1 MAAKM
6 SAYEYYDSL
15 DNMTEL
21 AKYDGNARRGT
32 INNPWVIRD
41 WEDLENTYESTESG
55 VYNSDYQAHFI
66 LVNDIDFA
74 KLNFGSIN
82 THAGDGYNNRYSS
95 CRGCIACCD
104 SFDFNGYE
112 FRNIIYRNITSMS
125 GFFTNALI
133 EINNRHDDKEIVMKN
148 VKMSNIIINE
158 CYLNASLETSGGIY
172 SYQNDCLAIIRFST
186 YRNNVVIDGL
196 NLNISIS
203 QQNQI
208 TKTLVHDM
216 HSTDLIYAN
225 KLQLFSISS
234 TYNGSIKFKNTF
246 IKFSG
251 INKHWF
257 SVGSSGYRDNVDVDA
272 ICCLPA
278 GCLHGMATMP
288 TAKSEDSYNKFKN
301 MYDTTIFFNDY
312 IIDVDTDGYSSSFSK
327 CSTLLTPAIP
337 TDSLYITGS
346 IKFKYSKSGGQGNR
360 GADLYICM
368 NPHSN
373 VIFDCELSYISDN
386 TVSNFKIKNDARY
399 GKVIVNKDKIPEDM
413 LTSNFDNSNGGIIFA
428 TTEQLQDETWLLENG
443 LFFLK
448 TSS

>member
-21 AKYDGNARRGT
+21 AKYDGNAIRGT

-41 WEDLENTYESTESG
+41 WEDLQNTYKDAETG
-55 VYNSDYQAHFI
+55 VYGSSYQAHFI

-82 THAGDGYNNRYSS
+82 THAGDGYIGSN
-95 CRGCIACCD
+95 CRGRINFCD

-112 FRNIIYRNITSMS
+112 FRNIIYRNITSID
-125 GFFTNALI
+125 GFYKNALI
-133 EINNRHDDKEIVMKN
+133 EISYRHEDKDIIMKN

-158 CYLNASLETSGGIY
+158 CYLNATLSETSGIY
-172 SYQNDCLAIIRFST
+172 SKQNDCLSIIRFDT
-186 YRNNVVIDGL
+186 YRYNVVIDGL

-203 QQNQI
+203 QQNGI
-208 TKTLVHDM
+208 TETNTL
-216 HSTDLIYAN
+216 SSGLTKLTYAN

-234 TYNGSIKFKNTF
+234 TYSGNIQFKNTF

-257 SVGSSGYRDNVDVDA
+257 GRGSSSYRGSTDVNA

-278 GCLHGMATMP
+278 GCLHGMATMAS
-288 TAKSEDSYNKFKN
+288 AKSEDSYNTFKN
-301 MYDTTIFFNDY
+301 MYDTTLFFNDY
-312 IIDVDTDGYSSSFSK
+312 IIDINVQGGSDDSRG
-327 CSTLLTPAIP
+327 CTLLTPAIP

-346 IKFKYSKSGGQGNR
+346 IKFKFSDTSTGTNKGHI
-360 GADLYICM
+360 LYICM

-373 VIFDCELSYISDN
+373 VIFDCELSYIGGN
-386 TVSNFKIKNDARY
+386 IYSNFKIKNDARY
-399 GKVIVNKDKIPEDM
+399 GKVIMNKDKIDNNI
-413 LTSNFDNSNGGIIFA
+413 LAYNFDNDSDGGIIFA
-428 TTEQLQDETWLLENG
+428 TTEQLQDETWLRENG

>member
-1 MAAKM
+1 MATKM

-21 AKYDGNARRGT
+21 AKYDGSARRGS

-41 WEDLENTYESTESG
+41 WEDIENTYSSAQTG
-55 VYNSDYQAHFI
+55 VYTVDYQAHFI

-82 THAGDGYNNRYSS
+82 THDGGGNSGNE
-95 CRGCIACCD
+95 RGLIKYCD

-112 FRNIIYRNITSMS
+112 FRNIIYRNITSIN
-125 GFFTNALI
+125 GFYQNALI
-133 EINNRHDDKEIVMKN
+133 TINNRTNSLDIIMKN

-158 CYLNASLETSGGIY
+158 CYLNATLEKDGDTIY
-172 SYQNDCLAIIRFST
+172 SLQKGCLAIIKFRT
-186 YRNNVVIDGL
+186 YENSVVFEGL

-208 TKTLVHDM
+208 TEALILDKQLTKLV
-216 HSTDLIYAN
+216 YAN
-225 KLQLFSISS
+225 KLQLFSFVSDS
-234 TYNGSIKFKNTF
+234 YGPGLKFKNTF

-257 SVGSSGYRDNVDVDA
+257 GTGTSGYRNSTDVDS

-278 GCLHGMATMP
+278 GCLHGMATMHS
-288 TAKSEDSYNKFKN
+288 AKSEDAVNTFKN
-301 MYDTTIFFNDY
+301 MYDTTLLFNDY
-312 IIDVDTDGYSSSFSK
+312 IIDVLTDSSYTCDTM
-327 CSTLLTPAIP
+327 LTPAIP

-346 IKFKYSKSGGQGNR
+346 IKIKYSNTGNGGTRNSY
-360 GADLYICM
+360 LHICG

-373 VIFDCELSYISDN
+373 VIFDCELSFLSSTN
-386 TVSNFKIKNDARY
+386 SSRFKITNNARY
-399 GKVIVNKDKIPEDM
+399 GKVIVNKDKIADNM
-413 LTSNFDNSNGGIIFA
+413 LGNNFSNSDGGIIFA
-428 TTEQLQDETWLLENG
+428 TTAQLQDETWLRNNG

>member
-41 WEDLENTYESTESG
+41 WEDLQNTYKDSESN
-55 VYNSDYQAHFI
+55 VYNSSYQAHFI

-82 THAGDGYNNRYSS
+82 THAGDGYIGSNY
-95 CRGCIACCD
+95 RGYIAHCD

-112 FRNIIYRNITSMS
+112 FRNIIYRNITSIN
-125 GFFTNALI
+125 GFYTDALI
-133 EINNRHDDKEIVMKN
+133 EINYRHEDKDIIMKN

-158 CYLNASLETSGGIY
+158 CYLNADLDVSGGIY
-172 SYQNDCLAIIRFST
+172 SYQRDCLSIIRFYT
-186 YRNNVVIDGL
+186 YRYNVVIDGL

-208 TKTLVHDM
+208 NKTLVYGM
-216 HSTDLIYAN
+216 HTTDLIYAN
-225 KLQLFSISS
+225 KLQLFSI
-234 TYNGSIKFKNTF
+234 GSVYGGNIKFKNTF

-257 SVGSSGYRDNVDVDA
+257 SVGSSGYRDNTDVNA
-272 ICCLPA
+272 ICCLPS

-288 TAKSEDSYNKFKN
+288 SAKSEDENNKFKN
-301 MYDTTIFFNDY
+301 MYDTTLFFNDY

-346 IKFKYSKSGGQGNR
+346 IKIKFSKSGGQGNR
-360 GADLYICM
+360 GADLYICG

-386 TVSNFKIKNDARY
+386 IANNFKIKNDARY
-399 GKVIVNKDKIPEDM
+399 GKVIVNKDKIDNNM
-413 LTSNFDNSNGGIIFA
+413 LAYNFDNSNGGIIFA
-428 TTEQLQDETWLLENG
+428 TTAQLQDETWLRNNG

>member
-41 WEDLENTYESTESG
+41 WEDLQNTYKDSESN
-55 VYNSDYQAHFI
+55 VYGSSYQAHFI

-82 THAGDGYNNRYSS
+82 THAGNGYIGSNY
-95 CRGCIACCD
+95 RGYIAYCD

-112 FRNIIYRNITSMS
+112 FRNIIYRNITSIN
-125 GFFTNALI
+125 GFYKDALI
-133 EINNRHDDKEIVMKN
+133 EISYRHEDKDIIMKN

-158 CYLNASLETSGGIY
+158 CYLNADLDVSGGIY
-172 SYQNDCLAIIRFST
+172 SYQSDCLSIIRFYT
-186 YRNNVVIDGL
+186 YRYNVVIDGL

-208 TKTLVHDM
+208 NKTLVYGM
-216 HSTDLIYAN
+216 HTTDLIYAN
-225 KLQLFSISS
+225 KLQLFSI
-234 TYNGSIKFKNTF
+234 GSVYGGNIKFKNTF

-257 SVGSSGYRDNVDVDA
+257 SVGSSGYRDNTDVNA
-272 ICCLPA
+272 ICCLPS

-288 TAKSEDSYNKFKN
+288 SAKSEDGNNKFKN
-301 MYDTTIFFNDY
+301 MYDTTLFFNDY

-346 IKFKYSKSGGQGNR
+346 IKIKFSKSGGQGNR
-360 GADLYICM
+360 GADLYICG

-386 TVSNFKIKNDARY
+386 IPNNFKIKNDARY
-399 GKVIVNKDKIPEDM
+399 GKVIVNKDKIDNNM
-413 LTSNFDNSNGGIIFA
+413 LAYNFDNSNGSIIFA
-428 TTEQLQDETWLLENG
+428 TTEQLKDETWLREHG

>member
-41 WEDLENTYESTESG
+41 WEDLQNTYRGSESN
-55 VYNSDYQAHFI
+55 VYTSSYQAHFI

-82 THAGDGYNNRYSS
+82 THAGDGYIGSNY
-95 CRGCIACCD
+95 RGYIEYCD

-112 FRNIIYRNITSMS
+112 FRNIIYRNITSIN
-125 GFFTNALI
+125 GFYKDALI
-133 EINNRHDDKEIVMKN
+133 EISYRHEDKDIIMKN

-158 CYLNASLETSGGIY
+158 CYLNADLDVSGGIY
-172 SYQNDCLAIIRFST
+172 SYQSDCLSIIRFYT
-186 YRNNVVIDGL
+186 YRYNVVIDGL

-208 TKTLVHDM
+208 NKTLVYGM
-216 HSTDLIYAN
+216 HTTDLIYAN
-225 KLQLFSISS
+225 KLQLFSI
-234 TYNGSIKFKNTF
+234 GSVYGGNIKFKNTF

-257 SVGSSGYRDNVDVDA
+257 SVGSSGYRDNTDVNA
-272 ICCLPA
+272 ICCLPS

-288 TAKSEDSYNKFKN
+288 SAKSEDSNNKFKN
-301 MYDTTIFFNDY
+301 MYDTTLFFNDY

-346 IKFKYSKSGGQGNR
+346 IKIKFSKSGGQGNR
-360 GADLYICM
+360 GADLYICG

-373 VIFDCELSYISDN
+373 VIFNCELSYISDN
-386 TVSNFKIKNDARY
+386 IASNFKIKNDARY
-399 GKVIVNKDKIPEDM
+399 GKVIVNKDKIPDDM
-413 LTSNFDNSNGGIIFA
+413 FASNFDNSNGGIIFA
-428 TTEQLQDETWLLENG
+428 TTEQLQDETWLRNNG